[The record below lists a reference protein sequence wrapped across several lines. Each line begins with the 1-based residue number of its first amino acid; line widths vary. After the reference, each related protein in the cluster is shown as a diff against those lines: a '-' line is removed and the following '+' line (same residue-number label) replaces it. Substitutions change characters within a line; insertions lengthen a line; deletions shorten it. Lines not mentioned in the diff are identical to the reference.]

1 MSSMSIQEAINF
13 PAWIGPPG
21 SATVRKACGGLVRP
35 GQVPL
40 LWGKFGGTV
49 CDGRAVQTN
58 YVGMPPP
65 PPCPHSLLTSLPGV
79 FLTTPGL
86 ARVVLALSAPFN
98 PSEAG
103 ADQVTGCTT

>member
-65 PPCPHSLLTSLPGV
+65 PPLPSFLVNVPSRCIPDHSRS
-79 FLTTPGL
+79 
-86 ARVVLALSAPFN
+86 
-98 PSEAG
+98 G
-103 ADQVTGCTT
+103 ASRSGPVGSI